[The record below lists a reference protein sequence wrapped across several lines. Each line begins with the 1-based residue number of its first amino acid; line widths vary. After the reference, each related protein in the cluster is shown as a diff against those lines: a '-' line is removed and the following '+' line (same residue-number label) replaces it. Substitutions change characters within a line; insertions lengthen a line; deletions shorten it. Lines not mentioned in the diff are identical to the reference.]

1 MGARAIV
8 VVQGEIHR
16 LDAFHVVGVAA
27 NGVRLADGIR
37 RMGSQFLFKRGQ
49 KRRKDVDH
57 EAIRSSQDL
66 TDVLIYDGVED
77 DRAYTITLGRGV
89 DLLDH
94 GPRLFRR
101 IDVGTG
107 EFIERNA
114 LELSEQTLAQGFGS
128 DAGAVG
134 DEERGSFHLRSGP

>member
-1 MGARAIV
+1 
-8 VVQGEIHR
+8 
-16 LDAFHVVGVAA
+16 
-27 NGVRLADGIR
+27 
-37 RMGSQFLFKRGQ
+37 MGSQFLFKRGQ

-57 EAIRSSQDL
+57 EAIRGSQDL
-66 TDVLIYDGVED
+66 TDVLIDDGVED